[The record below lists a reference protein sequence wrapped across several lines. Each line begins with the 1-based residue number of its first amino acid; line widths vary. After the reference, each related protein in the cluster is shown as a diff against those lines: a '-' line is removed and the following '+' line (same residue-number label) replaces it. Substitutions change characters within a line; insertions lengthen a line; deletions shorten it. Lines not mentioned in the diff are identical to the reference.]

1 MRSLLADLTH
11 AFRIYRRTPLASG
24 LAILV
29 LAVAM
34 AFVTAFLSMY
44 VDIGIKGHP
53 GFEQSGELVTI
64 GQTDGR
70 QLNGLPV
77 GVLGQMAEDIRSLD
91 AVGGVWRLVSWL
103 RIVPA
108 PLRDAVYRV
117 VAANR
122 YRWFG
127 RFDAC
132 KLPPPAA
139 RDRFLD

>member
-1 MRSLLADLTH
+1 MVFVRDEGSAGE
-11 AFRIYRRTPLASG
+11 R
-24 LAILV
+24 
-29 LAVAM
+29 
-34 AFVTAFLSMY
+34 AFV
-44 VDIGIKGHP
+44 
-53 GFEQSGELVTI
+53 
-64 GQTDGR
+64 
-70 QLNGLPV
+70 
-77 GVLGQMAEDIRSLD
+77 RSTGALAALD

-132 KLPPPAA
+132 RLPPPAA